1 MKRKQTNYTVK
12 FRRRRDGRTN
22 YKKRM
27 KLLLSEAPRLVVRKT
42 NKHIITQLISFDTKG
57 DKIIASYH
65 STKLKKIGWS
75 HSTKNLP
82 AAYLTGYA
90 LGVIALKK
98 GSSTAVLDTGLNQTV
113 GGSKIFA
120 ALKGAIDAGMKIP
133 CSKEILPNE
142 DRIKGKHISDYNKK
156 SSSIVADFENTKKML
171 NTKQ

>member
-1 MKRKQTNYTVK
+1 
-12 FRRRRDGRTN
+12 
-22 YKKRM
+22 M
-27 KLLLSEAPRLVVRKT
+27 KLLLSDAPRLVVRKT

-57 DKIIASYH
+57 DRIIASYH
-65 STKLKKIGWS
+65 STKLKKLGWT

-90 LGVIALKK
+90 LGTIALKD
-98 GSSTAVLDTGLNQTV
+98 GLGAAVLDTGLIQTV

-133 CSKEILPNE
+133 CSADILPTE

-156 SSSIVADFENTKKML
+156 HSSIVADFENTKKML
-171 NTKQ
+171 KTKQ